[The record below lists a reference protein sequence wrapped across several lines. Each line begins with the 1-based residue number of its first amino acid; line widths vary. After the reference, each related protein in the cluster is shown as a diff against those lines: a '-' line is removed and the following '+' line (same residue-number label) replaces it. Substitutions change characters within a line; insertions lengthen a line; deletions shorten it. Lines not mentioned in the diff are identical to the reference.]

1 MWSTELAW
9 AAIGLARYTHYFSNS
24 TVTYVLKD
32 YGPNWTEVVTAV
44 GSLLAGA
51 GVIFVILGARSTLDQ
66 VKLAA
71 QQVKEAEKV
80 RLIALAIE
88 MARRWDDDV
97 IVAVRR
103 EIKPLSDQQFR
114 QKYEH
119 ERDTNSDKYYEWLKL
134 ANFFEDFGALVK
146 KDCLDIDLVD
156 ITIGNS
162 VTFYWEK
169 WSGPII
175 DERGEED
182 ELYDNWEFLANAII
196 ARQ

>member
-103 EIKPLSDQQFR
+103 EIKPLSDQHFDR
-114 QKYEH
+114 STSTKGTPIRTSTTSGSSLPTSSRTSEP
-119 ERDTNSDKYYEWLKL
+119 
-134 ANFFEDFGALVK
+134 
-146 KDCLDIDLVD
+146 
-156 ITIGNS
+156 
-162 VTFYWEK
+162 
-169 WSGPII
+169 WS
-175 DERGEED
+175 R
-182 ELYDNWEFLANAII
+182 
-196 ARQ
+196 RTV